1 MAIFSR
7 GAPRLAVLLLAL
19 AAFCLISPET
29 LSRGPDLCL
38 WRNLF
43 HLHACPACGST
54 RALAAFF
61 HGRFLD
67 ALSYNRNVIVS
78 APGMLALI
86 GADLVR
92 WIMKSGRPLVAT
104 QYAAASRRL
113 IRNRDAH

>member
-1 MAIFSR
+1 MPVFSR
-7 GAPRLAVLLLAL
+7 GLPRLAFLLGAL

-43 HLHACPACGST
+43 HLSACPACGST

-67 ALSYNRNVIVS
+67 ALAYNRNVTLT

-92 WIMKSGRPLVAT
+92 WIRKTDRPPVAT
-104 QYAAASRRL
+104 QFAVASRWL
-113 IRNRDAH
+113 ICSRNGR

>member
-1 MAIFSR
+1 MFSR
-7 GAPRLAVLLLAL
+7 GLPRLAVLLSAL
-19 AAFCLISPET
+19 AAFCLISPEI
-29 LSRGPDLCL
+29 LSRGPNLCL

-43 HLHACPACGST
+43 HLQACPACGST

-92 WIMKSGRPLVAT
+92 WMRKCVRALPPPCVPS
-104 QYAAASRRL
+104 S
-113 IRNRDAH
+113 D